1 MKKKY
6 FKGLKLNDF
15 EKEVFGLKKNRVFK
29 RMNRKLGRNEPKYW
43 NYDMSFFIQL
53 YADLNAFV
61 ESSERSCIDMEWNTF
76 VDVDGEERTQIDMIK
91 HILSLI
97 QYYHEEM
104 DDFDMDKYDE
114 LEQVQNKILDNF
126 KIVLPSLWN

>member
-1 MKKKY
+1 MKKRY

-15 EKEVFGLKKNRVFK
+15 EKEVFGLKKNK
-29 RMNRKLGRNEPKYW
+29 KYKEMNKELGRNEPKYW

-61 ESSERSCIDMEWNTF
+61 ESSNHVDMEYHTF
-76 VDVDGEERTQIDMIK
+76 TDIEGKERTQIDMIK

-97 QYYHEEM
+97 QLYHESKDSFNVDNE
-104 DDFDMDKYDE
+104 DE
-114 LEQVQNKILDNF
+114 IEQVQNKILDNF

>member
-15 EKEVFGLKKNRVFK
+15 EKEVFGLKKNK
-29 RMNRKLGRNEPKYW
+29 KYKKMKKKLGRNEPKYW

-61 ESSERSCIDMEWNTF
+61 ESSNHVDMEYHTF
-76 VDVDGEERTQIDMIK
+76 VDVDGKERTQIDMIK

-97 QYYHEEM
+97 KYYHKEM

-114 LEQVQNKILDNF
+114 LEQVQSKILDNF

>member
-1 MKKKY
+1 MKKRY

-15 EKEVFGLKKNRVFK
+15 EKEVFGLKKNK
-29 RMNRKLGRNEPKYW
+29 KYKKMNKELGRNEPKYW
-43 NYDMSFFIQL
+43 NYGMSFFIQL

-61 ESSERSCIDMEWNTF
+61 ESSNHVDMEF
-76 VDVDGEERTQIDMIK
+76 HKFIDIEGKERTQIDMIK

-97 QYYHEEM
+97 QLYHESM
-104 DDFDMDKYDE
+104 GGFDVDNEDE
-114 LEQVQNKILDNF
+114 IEKVQNKILDNF

>member
-1 MKKKY
+1 MKKRY

-15 EKEVFGLKKNRVFK
+15 EKEVFGLKKNK
-29 RMNRKLGRNEPKYW
+29 KYKKMNKELGRNEPKYW

-61 ESSERSCIDMEWNTF
+61 ESSNHVDMEF
-76 VDVDGEERTQIDMIK
+76 HKFIDIEGKERTQIDMIK

-97 QYYHEEM
+97 QLYHESM
-104 DDFDMDKYDE
+104 GGFDVDNADE
-114 LEQVQNKILDNF
+114 IEKLQNKILDNF

>member
-15 EKEVFGLKKNRVFK
+15 EKEVFGLKRNRRYK
-29 RMNRKLGRNEPKYW
+29 KMNKKLGRNEPKYW
-43 NYDMSFFIQL
+43 NYDMSFFVQL

-61 ESSERSCIDMEWNTF
+61 ESSNHVDMEYHTF
-76 VDVDGEERTQIDMIK
+76 IDVDNIERTQIDMIN

-97 QYYHEEM
+97 QFYHESM
-104 DDFDMDKYDE
+104 DSFDVDNADE
-114 LEQVQNKILDNF
+114 LEQVQSKILDNF

>member
-15 EKEVFGLKKNRVFK
+15 EKEVFGLKRNRRYK
-29 RMNRKLGRNEPKYW
+29 KMNKKLGRNEPKYW
-43 NYDMSFFIQL
+43 NYDMSFFVQL
-53 YADLNAFV
+53 YADLNAFI